1 MYSCLSC
8 ITAVNVPLLCLQH
21 RYDCTTS
28 VFVPTPRL
36 HHFCRCTIVVVVPL
50 PTRWDFIFFLLFCF
64 RMYFLSFFPCSCQ
77 IFVNFFPF
85 PVTSLLLV
93 ADFLFLRISLRVVTF
108 RFPSILVASLLRCSF
123 ASCRPNQYQ
132 SYLGNIVILCSV
144 HVPNGPIIP
153 LSQLVIS
160 MVL

>member
-1 MYSCLSC
+1 MGFHFLPFILFQDVFSLLLS
-8 ITAVNVPLLCLQH
+8 VQLPNFRLC
-21 RYDCTTS
+21 
-28 VFVPTPRL
+28 
-36 HHFCRCTIVVVVPL
+36 
-50 PTRWDFIFFLLFCF
+50 
-64 RMYFLSFFPCSCQ
+64 
-77 IFVNFFPF
+77 VNFFPF
-85 PVTSLLLV
+85 SVTSLFLV

-132 SYLGNIVILCSV
+132 SYLGNIGVLCSV